1 MDVGPRPFPLRG
13 GSSPQ
18 EEALQPWPASRE
30 GAWADGRPVRGQGH
44 VGPLPMRVDK
54 CDCGGITSP
63 RACVFSARFFPRNT
77 GTVSVPAALRSP
89 L

>member
-1 MDVGPRPFPLRG
+1 MASLAGRSVGRRKRRLG
-13 GSSPQ
+13 
-18 EEALQPWPASRE
+18 
-30 GAWADGRPVRGQGH
+30 GRPVRGQGR